1 MPLTKKINFKKVS
14 KELTDSR
21 IKKLRMMGNDLVAGI
36 YTRTLQG
43 KDVNLRAFKKEY
55 NKTYKK
61 YRLKHGR
68 TGYPNLTYTGNMLG
82 GMISKK
88 RKTGLRFTFPSVSEK
103 RKAGWNQKTRPFF
116 GLDKKQLALI
126 KKRLSRL

>member
-43 KDVNLRAFKKEY
+43 KDVNLRAFK
-55 NKTYKK
+55 
-61 YRLKHGR
+61 R
-68 TGYPNLTYTGNMLG
+68 
-82 GMISKK
+82 I
-88 RKTGLRFTFPSVSEK
+88 
-103 RKAGWNQKTRPFF
+103 
-116 GLDKKQLALI
+116 
-126 KKRLSRL
+126 